1 MHIKPISYID
11 TSLTMRK
18 RIYPIS
24 SIDDGIKATL
34 ANVNRLLDFAIDL
47 NKQGNRDYS
56 YVFYSYAV
64 EEFGK
69 AVLLKQNKQSSK
81 DPVEDQVAFG
91 EHKKKFEVA
100 LKELN
105 NGQIEIPFHK
115 FNDFGELKVGENG
128 NITVLRP
135 LPTFEEF
142 TTDGKYLSV
151 DNRLDILFVDYIN
164 GKWQTWKDKQ
174 IPVGSFYDKSLT
186 ELKRGIQQWA
196 QSNGFKIS

>member
-1 MHIKPISYID
+1 
-11 TSLTMRK
+11 MRK

-47 NKQGNRDYS
+47 DKQGNRDYS
-56 YVFYSYAV
+56 YVFYSYAI

-81 DPVEDQVAFG
+81 DPVEDKVAFG
-91 EHKKKFEVA
+91 EHEDKIEAA
-100 LKELN
+100 LRELKN
-105 NGQIEIPFHK
+105 DQIEIPIIK
-115 FNDFGELKVGENG
+115 FEPESIGEIKVEEDGKFT
-128 NITVLRP
+128 IIK
-135 LPTFEEF
+135 LPAFQNLNKI
-142 TTDGKYLSV
+142 GKYLSV

-174 IPVGSFYDKSLT
+174 IPVGSFYGKSLAD
-186 ELKRGIQQWA
+186 LKRGIQQWA
-196 QSNGFKIS
+196 QANGFHVP